1 MINVSMLSNQD
12 YELYK
17 KAENEISEKHPMK
30 CICGRL
36 CTGLHEMNCKKF
48 KDTVE
53 RKYLRLKKLQEK
65 QNNEF

>member
-1 MINVSMLSNQD
+1 MIYVSGLSNQD

-17 KAENEISEKHPMK
+17 KVENEISEKHPVK

-48 KDTVE
+48 RSAVE
-53 RKYLRLKKLQEK
+53 RKYLKLKLIQEK
-65 QNNEF
+65 TK